1 MRQRHFGLTREG
13 IQPRPAQ
20 IVPVFPH
27 MDRLRVASPLGSA
40 ARFKHGL
47 ALPVHKNVIAA
58 ME

>member
-1 MRQRHFGLTREG
+1 MRQRYFGLTREG
-13 IQPRPAQ
+13 PAQ